1 MLLGFEAVKK
11 FLESIMNKEVNSVV
25 SDFKNAHKEM
35 LDSIENSKYG
45 KVDKLIQRQ
54 QDILDKF
61 FKHIKK
67 ECNIPT
73 EAKHDSEKDEKTA

>member
-1 MLLGFEAVKK
+1 
-11 FLESIMNKEVNSVV
+11 MNKEVNSVV
-25 SDFKNAHKEM
+25 SEFKNAHKEL
-35 LDSIENSKYG
+35 LDNIENSKYG

-61 FKHIKK
+61 FKHMKK

-73 EAKHDSEKDEKTA
+73 EAKYPEDKDEKTA